1 MTQIIELSEDAFA
14 ALFKPQ
20 ANQLN
25 PNASFDW
32 GDGFGT
38 LYETFDEELEYVQ
51 QQPRNRIWTLISGD
65 DGDYV
70 TSGYHFVNRLGYFIT
85 EVALPEGVDI
95 QVSMPETMDDTAF
108 PELSPRLIQS
118 LHAIVD
124 YLWHDERKDYKAS
137 EISGRKSHIFRS
149 VKIVHNWL
157 NSSRSYPKARG
168 VKP

>member
-1 MTQIIELSEDAFA
+1 MTQFIDLSEDAFV

-20 ANQLN
+20 ANHLN

-38 LYETFDEELEYVQ
+38 LYETFDEELEYVKQ
-51 QQPRNRIWTLISGD
+51 QLSNRVWTLISGD

-70 TSGYHFVNRLGYFIT
+70 ASGCHFVNRLGYFIT
-85 EVALPEGVDI
+85 EVAIPDGVDI
-95 QVSMPETMDDTAF
+95 LVPMPETIDDTAF

-124 YLWHDERKDYKAS
+124 YLWHDERKDYAAT
-137 EISGRKSHIFRS
+137 EIHHRKTHIFRS
-149 VKIVHNWL
+149 LKIVHHWL
-157 NSSRSYPKARG
+157 NSSQS
-168 VKP
+168 